1 MKLDAQML
9 KELIKEAVGP
19 SMLLEEP
26 VIAESSFN
34 RIKDKIDK
42 TNVRFVVMSADRHN
56 FSRNENDQRYSEL
69 QAAFKANGFPF
80 TKLEGAW
87 TEKDDEGNEVR
98 VVEKSLIVT
107 EEDRGDIERG
117 EKSLFELAKSLTE
130 KYEQD
135 AFIYGWV
142 DETGE
147 RQIQARDQAGKYA
160 GYGSW
165 QSIVPVAE
173 DAEFWSRVRGSTFVF
188 KEEFAK
194 SVSENQDS
202 DFSDLEQKVIAYIK
216 DNPEKLNQ
224 LNVDPRE
231 VDRSIYENED
241 FLRLAKMLNIPNID
255 FAKLT
260 SQMLDKKINNI
271 YKQYT
276 DGYIGYEDA
285 RGDIE
290 LIAGDPAF
298 KDEKQIIKTSLDALH
313 SWAKARG
320 DLDTEEEE
328 FEPVFEVDAPN
339 SVIEAMIKAEM
350 HKGKKIKFVR
360 RKK

>member
-1 MKLDAQML
+1 MKLDAKMI
-9 KELIKEAVGP
+9 KELIKEAAAP

-26 VIAESSFN
+26 VLAESSFN

-80 TKLEGAW
+80 TKLQGAW

-98 VVEKSLIVT
+98 VVERSLIAT
-107 EEDRGDIERG
+107 EEDRGDVERG
-117 EKSLFELAKSLTE
+117 EDSLFDLAKSLTE

-135 AFIYGWV
+135 AFIYGWI

-147 RQIQARDQAGKYA
+147 RQIQARNQAGKYA

-173 DAEFWSRVRGSTFVF
+173 DSEFWSRVRGSTFVF
-188 KEEFAK
+188 KEAYGKPEDHEYPEKVKPKDDETEDVKFKKMKESLDLPSNSDTAAMAK
-194 SVSENQDS
+194 
-202 DFSDLEQKVIAYIK
+202 DLEGSTIGAVYTQMMKQTNDKKGFQKTRLHKDLRNLTGTAAAYDTQKIEQLIK
-216 DNPEKLNQ
+216 DLFDGK
-224 LNVDPRE
+224 
-231 VDRSIYENED
+231 YEEH
-241 FLRLAKMLNIPNID
+241 FALGLSRML
-255 FAKLT
+255 K
-260 SQMLDKKINNI
+260 
-271 YKQYT
+271 
-276 DGYIGYEDA
+276 DGY
-285 RGDIE
+285 
-290 LIAGDPAF
+290 LKKHF
-298 KDEKQIIKTSLDALH
+298 VQSDEM
-313 SWAKARG
+313 
-320 DLDTEEEE
+320 
-328 FEPVFEVDAPN
+328 FEVDAPN

-360 RKK
+360 RNK

>member
-9 KELIKEAVGP
+9 KQLIKEAAGP

-117 EKSLFELAKSLTE
+117 EESLFELAKSLTE

-135 AFIYGWV
+135 AFIYGWI

-165 QSIVPVAE
+165 QSIVPVSE

-188 KEEFAK
+188 KEEQ
-194 SVSENQDS
+194 E
-202 DFSDLEQKVIAYIK
+202 
-216 DNPEKLNQ
+216 
-224 LNVDPRE
+224 E
-231 VDRSIYENED
+231 V
-241 FLRLAKMLNIPNID
+241 
-255 FAKLT
+255 
-260 SQMLDKKINNI
+260 
-271 YKQYT
+271 
-276 DGYIGYEDA
+276 
-285 RGDIE
+285 
-290 LIAGDPAF
+290 
-298 KDEKQIIKTSLDALH
+298 
-313 SWAKARG
+313 
-320 DLDTEEEE
+320 
-328 FEPVFEVDAPN
+328 VEVDAPN

-350 HKGKKIKFVR
+350 HKDKKIKFVR

>member
-1 MKLDAQML
+1 MKLDAKMI
-9 KELIKEAVGP
+9 KELIKEAAGP

-80 TKLEGAW
+80 TKLQGAW

-98 VVEKSLIVT
+98 VVERSLIAT
-107 EEDRGDIERG
+107 EEDRGDVERG
-117 EKSLFELAKSLTE
+117 EDSLFELAKSLTE

-135 AFIYGWV
+135 AFIYGWI

-147 RQIQARDQAGKYA
+147 RQIQARNQAGKYA

-165 QSIVPVAE
+165 QSIVPVAK
-173 DAEFWSRVRGSTFVF
+173 DSEFWSRVRGSTFVF
-188 KEEFAK
+188 KEQQVEESLDMPAGRDTAAMAK
-194 SVSENQDS
+194 
-202 DFSDLEQKVIAYIK
+202 DLEGSTIGAVYTQMMKQTNDKKGFQKTRLHRDLRNLTGTAEAYDTQKIEQFIK
-216 DNPEKLNQ
+216 DLFDGK
-224 LNVDPRE
+224 
-231 VDRSIYENED
+231 YEEN
-241 FLRLAKMLNIPNID
+241 
-255 FAKLT
+255 FALGLSRILK
-260 SQMLDKKINNI
+260 
-271 YKQYT
+271 
-276 DGYIGYEDA
+276 DGY
-285 RGDIE
+285 
-290 LIAGDPAF
+290 LKKHF
-298 KDEKQIIKTSLDALH
+298 VQSDEM
-313 SWAKARG
+313 
-320 DLDTEEEE
+320 
-328 FEPVFEVDAPN
+328 FEVDAPN

>member
-1 MKLDAQML
+1 MKLDATML
-9 KELIKEAVGP
+9 KELIKEAAGP

-42 TNVRFVVMSADRHN
+42 TNVRFVVISADRHN

-80 TKLEGAW
+80 TKLQGAW

-98 VVEKSLIVT
+98 VVERSLIAT
-107 EEDRGDIERG
+107 EEDRGDVERG
-117 EKSLFELAKSLTE
+117 EDSLFDLAKSLTE

-135 AFIYGWV
+135 AFIYGWI

-147 RQIQARDQAGKYA
+147 RQIQARNQAGKYA

-173 DAEFWSRVRGSTFVF
+173 DSEFWSRVRGSTFVF
-188 KEEFAK
+188 KEQQVEESLDMPAGRDTTAMAK
-194 SVSENQDS
+194 
-202 DFSDLEQKVIAYIK
+202 DLEGSTIGAVYTQMMKQTNDKKGFQKTKLHKDLRNLTGTAEAYDTQKIEQFIK
-216 DNPEKLNQ
+216 DLFDGQ
-224 LNVDPRE
+224 
-231 VDRSIYENED
+231 YEEN
-241 FLRLAKMLNIPNID
+241 
-255 FAKLT
+255 FALSLSRILK
-260 SQMLDKKINNI
+260 
-271 YKQYT
+271 
-276 DGYIGYEDA
+276 DGY
-285 RGDIE
+285 
-290 LIAGDPAF
+290 LKKHF
-298 KDEKQIIKTSLDALH
+298 VQSDEM
-313 SWAKARG
+313 
-320 DLDTEEEE
+320 
-328 FEPVFEVDAPN
+328 FEVDAPN

>member
-1 MKLDAQML
+1 MKLDAKMI
-9 KELIKEAVGP
+9 KELIKEATGP

-69 QAAFKANGFPF
+69 QATFKENGFPF
-80 TKLEGAW
+80 TKLQGAW

-98 VVEKSLIVT
+98 VVEKSLIAT
-107 EEDRGDIERG
+107 EEDRGDVERG
-117 EKSLFELAKSLTE
+117 ESSLFELAKSLTE

-135 AFIYGWV
+135 AFIYGWI

-147 RQIQARDQAGKYA
+147 RQIQARNQAGKYA

-165 QSIVPVAE
+165 QSIIPVAE
-173 DAEFWSRVRGSTFVF
+173 DSEFWSRVRGSTFVF
-188 KEEFAK
+188 KEEEDGKGYGDMF
-194 SVSENQDS
+194 DPH
-202 DFSDLEQKVIAYIK
+202 
-216 DNPEKLNQ
+216 NPYGHPEPQNE
-224 LNVDPRE
+224 E
-231 VDRSIYENED
+231 V
-241 FLRLAKMLNIPNID
+241 
-255 FAKLT
+255 
-260 SQMLDKKINNI
+260 
-271 YKQYT
+271 
-276 DGYIGYEDA
+276 
-285 RGDIE
+285 
-290 LIAGDPAF
+290 
-298 KDEKQIIKTSLDALH
+298 
-313 SWAKARG
+313 
-320 DLDTEEEE
+320 
-328 FEPVFEVDAPN
+328 EVDAPN